1 MKRVDELLAEY
12 WDEDK
17 PLRDELRT
25 IQGMAIAA
33 MLEGKT
39 FILYDVTAGEC
50 PAELEA
56 LGYSVKSLMNNE
68 GAAETYL
75 ISWEDKVAENIS
87 DNKAG
92 TQSDS
97 VPKVDYD
104 MIAEENK
111 NMSVYLSKTGV
122 SQEEINN
129 ICNGWGIA

>member
-104 MIAEENK
+104 MISEENK